1 MKRLMRAQRQLYG
14 ELGREPSEPEIAER
28 MQVPVAKVKALLELG
43 REPVSMDMPIGEDG
57 DASFGDL
64 IEDPH
69 AVQPLD
75 AAVEAELRVA
85 TVRALDRLTP
95 READILRQRF
105 GIGSGSE
112 HTLEEVGKQYKV
124 TRERIRQIEAK
135 ALNKLRH
142 PAHNA
147 PLRSFLDR

>member
-1 MKRLMRAQRQLYG
+1 MRGLMRAQRQLDGGLGGGAREG
-14 ELGREPSEPEIAER
+14 ESAAR
-28 MQVPVAKVKALLELG
+28 MQVPVAKIKALLELG
-43 REPVSMDMPIGEDG
+43 REPVSMDLPIGEDG
-57 DASFGDL
+57 DASLGDL
-64 IEDPH
+64 IEDPG

-142 PAHNA
+142 PAHSQ
-147 PLRSFLDR
+147 PLRTFLDR